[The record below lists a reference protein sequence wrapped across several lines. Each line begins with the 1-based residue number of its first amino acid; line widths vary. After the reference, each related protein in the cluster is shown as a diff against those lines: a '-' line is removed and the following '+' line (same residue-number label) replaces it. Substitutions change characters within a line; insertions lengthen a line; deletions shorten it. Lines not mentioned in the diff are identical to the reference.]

1 MLKQAQKWG
10 QKITSLF
17 SKFLL
22 FSGQY
27 DEEKFLIIVS
37 RLPGAGQ
44 GEHHLRGED
53 RRLSDVHQPGWQ
65 MENSRS
71 WRRPILKYDNFTLL
85 LQTQESI
92 GVEIVSAKSS
102 EMNVVIPVSLS
113 LILSSA
119 TK

>member
-1 MLKQAQKWG
+1 MQVERKFLQWMLKQVLDE
-10 QKITSLF
+10 KITSLF

-71 WRRPILKYDNFTLL
+71 
-85 LQTQESI
+85 
-92 GVEIVSAKSS
+92 
-102 EMNVVIPVSLS
+102 
-113 LILSSA
+113 
-119 TK
+119 